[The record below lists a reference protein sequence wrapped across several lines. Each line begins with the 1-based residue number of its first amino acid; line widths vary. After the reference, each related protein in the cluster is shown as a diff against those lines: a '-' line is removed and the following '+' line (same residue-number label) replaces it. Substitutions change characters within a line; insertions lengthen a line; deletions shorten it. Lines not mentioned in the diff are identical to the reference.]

1 MRTLRFILKAAI
13 FINLCLFTLAAADA
27 RTEVKSAVNAGP
39 CTRPDIQIE
48 ERPGPTDRPTEVTVG
63 FRLLDVTA
71 IEDTSQSITADFV
84 LSQTWTDQ
92 RLAAFEGCRFGLDE
106 VWNPQIDIINA
117 GRLFTR
123 LPQRVDVLESG
134 RVRYLQRYQGSMV
147 FRYDAHQFPFD
158 LHDIVITLLSIEYGE
173 KDVRFIIDEAFTGRK
188 SDEFNVP
195 DWEISEVQAKIFS
208 QAMDAFSRNNAGY
221 AFSISAK
228 RRPGYY
234 IGKVIFPLILIV
246 LMSWTVFWIDP
257 AQFGSQIGM
266 SATSMLTLIAFQFA
280 MGNILPPLNYYTLMD
295 KFIIGS
301 TILVFLS
308 LIESVTTSCLVAMQK
323 RETALRIDRLCR
335 LAFPAA
341 FAALNLF
348 VFTV

>member
-1 MRTLRFILKAAI
+1 MPGKWTTCIVISLSLFFCSLVHAQSSLKKDTVTGKCVLPNFPI
-13 FINLCLFTLAAADA
+13 D
-27 RTEVKSAVNAGP
+27 
-39 CTRPDIQIE
+39 

-63 FRLLDVTA
+63 VRLLDVTA

-84 LSQTWTDQ
+84 ISQTWTDP
-92 RLAAFEGCRFGLDE
+92 RLTAFEGCRFGLNE

-195 DWEISEVQAKIFS
+195 DWEISQVQAKIFS
-208 QAMDAFSRNNAGY
+208 QAMDAFSRNNSGY

-234 IGKVIFPLILIV
+234 IGKVILPLILIV

-257 AQFGSQIGM
+257 AQYGPQIGM

-280 MGNILPPLNYYTLMD
+280 MGDILPHLNYYTLMD
-295 KFIIGS
+295 KFIVGS
-301 TILVFLS
+301 TIIVFLS
-308 LIESVTTSCLVAMQK
+308 LIESVTTSYLISIPK
-323 RETALRIDRLCR
+323 RETAMRIDRLCR
-335 LAFPAA
+335 WAFPAA
-341 FAALNLF
+341 FVAFTLF
-348 VFTV
+348 VFSV

>member
-1 MRTLRFILKAAI
+1 MPGKWTTCIVVLLSLFFCSLVHAQSSLKKDTVTGKCILPNFPIDK
-13 FINLCLFTLAAADA
+13 
-27 RTEVKSAVNAGP
+27 
-39 CTRPDIQIE
+39 
-48 ERPGPTDRPTEVTVG
+48 RPGPAGQPTQVTVG
-63 FRLLDVTA
+63 IRLLDVTA
-71 IEDTSQSITADFV
+71 IEDTSQSITADFA
-84 LSQTWTDQ
+84 LSQTWTDSH
-92 RLAAFEGCRFGLDE
+92 LAAFEGCRFNLDQ
-106 VWNPQIDIINA
+106 VWSPQIDIINA

-173 KDVRFIIDEAFTGRK
+173 KDVRVIIDEAFTGRK

-195 DWEISEVQAKIFS
+195 DWEISQVQAKIFS
-208 QAMDAFSRNNAGY
+208 QAIDAFSRNNSGY

-234 IGKVIFPLILIV
+234 IGKVILPLILIV

-257 AQFGSQIGM
+257 AQYGPQIGM

-280 MGNILPPLNYYTLMD
+280 MGDILPHLNYYTLMD
-295 KFIIGS
+295 KFIVGS
-301 TILVFLS
+301 TIIVFLS
-308 LIESVTTSCLVAMQK
+308 LIESVTTSYLISIPK
-323 RETALRIDRLCR
+323 RETAMRIDRLCR
-335 LAFPAA
+335 WAFPAA
-341 FAALNLF
+341 FVAFTLF
-348 VFTV
+348 VFSV

>member
-1 MRTLRFILKAAI
+1 MPGKWTTCIVVLLSLFFCSLVHAQSSLKKD
-13 FINLCLFTLAAADA
+13 TLAG
-27 RTEVKSAVNAGP
+27 N
-39 CTRPDIQIE
+39 CNLPDLRVD
-48 ERPGPTDRPTEVTVG
+48 ERPGPAGQPTQVTVG
-63 FRLLDVTA
+63 IRLLDVTA
-71 IEDTSQSITADFV
+71 IEDTSQSITADFA
-84 LSQTWTDQ
+84 LSQTWTDS
-92 RLAAFEGCRFGLDE
+92 RLAAFEGCRFNLDQ
-106 VWNPQIDIINA
+106 VWSPQIDIINA

-195 DWEISEVQAKIFS
+195 DWKISQVQAKIFS
-208 QAMDAFSRNNAGY
+208 QAIDAFSRNNSGY

-234 IGKVIFPLILIV
+234 IGKVILPLILIV

-257 AQFGSQIGM
+257 AQYGPQIGM

-280 MGNILPPLNYYTLMD
+280 MGNILPHLNYYTLMD
-295 KFIIGS
+295 KFIVGS
-301 TILVFLS
+301 TIIVFLS
-308 LIESVTTSCLVAMQK
+308 LIESVTTSYLISIPK
-323 RETALRIDRLCR
+323 RETAMRIDRLCR
-335 LAFPAA
+335 WAFPAA
-341 FAALNLF
+341 FVAFTLI
-348 VFTV
+348 VFSV